1 MAYEVEVKILGIDVE
16 AVAKRLL
23 EFGATPLFDGIVKC
37 VHLDFKGVPIRETGA
52 LFRMRRWQATPAG
65 GQGEVAFPSKVE
77 ICYKGPK
84 KVVEG
89 CKVRE
94 EIETTVGD
102 ADYFLSMMKKL
113 GLHITLDN
121 EKRRR
126 SYEMGQVHVDL
137 DEYPRVSAYM
147 EIEGPNR
154 AAIDEAI
161 VALRLDGCEVSTES
175 ADELFERLWPQ
186 VGFDKLK
193 F

>member
-1 MAYEVEVKILGIDVE
+1 MSEIEVKILGIDVE

-23 EFGATPLFDGIVKC
+23 EVGAKSLFDGTVKC
-37 VHLDFKGVPIRETGA
+37 VHLDFKGAPIRETGA
-52 LFRMRRWQATPAG
+52 LFRMRRWEG
-65 GQGEVAFPSKVE
+65 KEDFPSKVE

-84 KVVEG
+84 AVVDG

-94 EIETTVGD
+94 EIETTVAN
-102 ADYFLSMMKKL
+102 ADTFLEMMEKL

-126 SYEMGQVHVDL
+126 SYALGEVHVDL
-137 DEYPRVSAYM
+137 DEYPRVPAYM

-154 AAIDEAI
+154 AAIDGTIAT
-161 VALRLDGCEVSTES
+161 LGLGGCEVSTES
-175 ADELFERLWPQ
+175 AEELFQRLWPEA
-186 VGFDKLK
+186 GFEGLK